1 MTSEIR
7 TNTLTS
13 RAGLSTVTLTDSGP
27 MFSGITTFVDNS
39 TFSVGT
45 GGTIHAPA
53 TNVMALGTNNI
64 DAIKIDSSGNVNISG
79 ILTASSISGGVSLTN
94 GSNNRVVTATG
105 AAALTGESGLTFDGS
120 TLNLTSASGDARVTV
135 IGTEGNDA
143 RLSLVSDDG
152 DDHIDQYN
160 LRVAA
165 SDNRFYIDQFES
177 GAFQERFTIANGGNI
192 GIGTDNPAKK
202 LEVFD
207 TTQGVIR
214 IRGGAGGSNSSRK
227 ADLSLFASGAREYVV
242 RADASDAAFKIVDVS
257 GSNSERLRI
266 DTSGNATFNTG
277 NIIIGTAGKGIDYSA
292 QTPTAVSGATATGEV
307 FDHYEEGTWTAT
319 LGNVNAPTYE
329 AQGGV
334 YTRIGRMVFCDCT
347 IGVASGLDTSDGSG
361 FQIRG
366 LPFTGSTTGGTVC
379 LFSLGRYT
387 NLLGGKATSV
397 RNVRFLGDGVLL
409 QEGNDSDIAYNECSS
424 SGYLQ
429 ISFAYMMA

>member
-1 MTSEIR
+1 MASNLRVDSIVPATGGSVSIGTATGGVTIPGNLGIAGVLTYEDV
-7 TNTLTS
+7 TNIDSVGVITA
-13 RAGLSTVTLTDSGP
+13 RDGLRVT
-27 MFSGITTFVDNS
+27 GITTITSGSIQVNAGGNTTQAIFSGNGGSGSRGLSIVTESVGAQDEGVILNARASGTTGRIKLQTNS
-39 TFSVGT
+39 TT
-45 GGTIHAPA
+45 
-53 TNVMALGTNNI
+53 
-64 DAIKIDSSGNVNISG
+64 
-79 ILTASSISGGVSLTN
+79 
-94 GSNNRVVTATG
+94 
-105 AAALTGESGLTFDGS
+105 ALTIDG
-120 TLNLTSASGDARVTV
+120 
-135 IGTEGNDA
+135 
-143 RLSLVSDDG
+143 
-152 DDHIDQYN
+152 
-160 LRVAA
+160 
-165 SDNRFYIDQFES
+165 
-177 GAFQERFTIANGGNI
+177 
-192 GIGTDNPAKK
+192 
-202 LEVFD
+202 
-207 TTQGVIR
+207 
-214 IRGGAGGSNSSRK
+214 
-227 ADLSLFASGAREYVV
+227 
-242 RADASDAAFKIVDVS
+242 S
-257 GSNSERLRI
+257 GSN
-266 DTSGNATFNTG
+266 GNVTANTG

-387 NLLGGKATSV
+387 NLLGGKSTSV
-397 RNVRFLGDGVLL
+397 RNVRFLGDGVIL